1 MKDIYGHV
9 VEFSRDQ
16 QGSRFIQ
23 HKLDSAGKEE
33 RERVFSEIKREAVL
47 LMKDVFGNYVIQKFF
62 DFGNQTH
69 KTFFLEHMRG
79 KIFELSTHVY
89 ACRVIQKVSCPHPS
103 LSIASESL
111 LTSGRLWNTTSS
123 WNSKPASLAS

>member
-1 MKDIYGHV
+1 M

-33 RERVFSEIKREAVL
+33 RERVFSEIKPEAVL

-62 DFGNQTH
+62 DFGNQMH
-69 KTFFLEHMRG
+69 KTFFLNHMRG

-89 ACRVIQKVSCPHPS
+89 ACRVIQKVS
-103 LSIASESL
+103 LFDASIL
-111 LTSGRLWNTTSS
+111 I
-123 WNSKPASLAS
+123 